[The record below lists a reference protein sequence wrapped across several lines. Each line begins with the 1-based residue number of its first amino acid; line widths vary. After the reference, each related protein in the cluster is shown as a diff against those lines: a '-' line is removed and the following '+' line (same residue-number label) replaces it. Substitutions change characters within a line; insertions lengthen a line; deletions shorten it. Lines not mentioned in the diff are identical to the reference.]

1 MYQKGELE
9 TFNIEVIKEN
19 SEYIVKY
26 SKGDFTGE
34 CRYQALELMGQK
46 KPIRQRPLLLTH
58 CSMGDI
64 IEKLHLENTLS
75 SEDFHLL
82 SKDIREHSLSKVV
95 RFIEESS
102 EPMVFREIK

>member
-9 TFNIEVIKEN
+9 TFNVEVVQIL
-19 SEYIVKY
+19 SEYVVKY
-26 SKGDFTGE
+26 SKGDFAGE

-82 SKDIREHSLSKVV
+82 TKDIREHSLSKVV
-95 RFIEESS
+95 EFIEESPK
-102 EPMVFREIK
+102 PMTFGEIE